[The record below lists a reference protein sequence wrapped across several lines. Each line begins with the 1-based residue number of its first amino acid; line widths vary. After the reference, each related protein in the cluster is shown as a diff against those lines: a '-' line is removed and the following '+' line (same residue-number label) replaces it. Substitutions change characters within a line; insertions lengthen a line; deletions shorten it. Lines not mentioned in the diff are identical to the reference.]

1 MSKPTEIPGKHV
13 RQGTYSAFVPAP
25 LPPALTWTPRLVNVL
40 SEADRLIGKLA
51 GEGGR
56 LPNPHVLM
64 RPFVRREAVL
74 SSKIEGTQATLG
86 ELLAAEAGA
95 VVERSPED
103 LREVANYVAALE
115 YGISRLGKLPLSVR
129 LIRELHEKLMEGV
142 RGQHATPGLFRKTQN
157 WIGRPGSTPATAT
170 FIPPPPGEVGPCLA
184 AWEKFVHQSD
194 LPPLVTIALA
204 HYQFEA
210 IHPFLD
216 GNGRVGRLLITL
228 FLIERNILP
237 TPLLYLSAFFE
248 ASRRDY
254 YEGLRRVS
262 ERSAWHDWLE
272 YFLQG
277 IARMSE
283 DALNRATRINSL
295 LTEWRAKVAGHS
307 TNTPLRI
314 VDLLAANPFLTI
326 TGAAKQLEL
335 AFTTAQ
341 RAINRLEQRGIVR
354 QVSDAKRDR
363 IYCAQALLDILEEPA
378 QLVAHK
384 RAADAERRAALAEL
398 AAYDQE
404 IGI

>member
-1 MSKPTEIPGKHV
+1 MSKHPNIPGKKV
-13 RQGTYSAFVPAP
+13 TQGAYSAFVPAP
-25 LPPALTWTPRLVNVL
+25 LPPALEWTPRLIGVL
-40 SEADRLIGKLA
+40 SEADRLIGRLA

-103 LREVANYVAALE
+103 LREVGNYVVALE
-115 YGISRLGKLPLSVR
+115 HGILRLRKLPLSVR

-142 RGQHATPGLFRKTQN
+142 RGQHAAPGLFRKTQN
-157 WIGRPGSTPATAT
+157 WIGKPGSTPATAT
-170 FIPPPPGEVGPCLA
+170 FIPPPPGEVESCLA
-184 AWEKFVHQSD
+184 GWEKFIHESN

-228 FLIERNILP
+228 FLIERKILP

-254 YEGLRRVS
+254 YEGLRGVS
-262 ERSAWHDWLE
+262 ERGAWEDWLE

-283 DALNRATRINSL
+283 DALNRATRINDL
-295 LTEWRAKVAGHS
+295 LAEWRGQLAGRP
-307 TNTPLRI
+307 TNTPLR
-314 VDLLAANPFLTI
+314 VLDLLAANPFLTI
-326 TGAAKQLEL
+326 TGAATQLKL

-341 RAINRLEQRGIVR
+341 RAIERLEHNGIV
-354 QVSDAKRDR
+354 QAVSDAKRDR
-363 IYCAQALLDILEEPA
+363 VYCARALLEILEEPA
-378 QLVAHK
+378 HIVSSN
-384 RAADAERRAALAEL
+384 AE
-398 AAYDQE
+398 
-404 IGI
+404 